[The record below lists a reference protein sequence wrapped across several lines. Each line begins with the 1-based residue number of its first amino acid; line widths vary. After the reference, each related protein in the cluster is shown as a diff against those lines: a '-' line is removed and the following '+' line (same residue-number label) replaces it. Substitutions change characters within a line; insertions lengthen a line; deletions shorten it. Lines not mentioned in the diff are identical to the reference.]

1 MSERVICKVS
11 TKKRVDQTLV
21 KICGWKGIH
30 CHSFDQTADSIV
42 VGLKSTHHAALC
54 PFCGRRSSSVHSNY
68 KRTIAELP
76 LHGLEVILK
85 VEVSRYRCFNP
96 KCSHKTFTAQCAD
109 LTERYQRRTRRQR
122 EALEA
127 TLGLVAATVG
137 ARQCTAIGMPISP
150 STALRIVRGISHE
163 VDYASV
169 KHLCIDDFATRKGRE
184 YRTLIID
191 ADTHIPLEIVPSRE
205 KDDVKNA
212 LKKYKRAN
220 LVSRDRSGAYSA
232 AIRESLPR
240 ARQVA
245 DRFHLVK
252 NCGEHLE
259 NQIKASMAKIKQE
272 ALAHTNTPVEAGVDT
287 TNLYG
292 PPTERDKALF
302 KVVHDGHNKGL
313 SNNEIARTLHIT
325 HHLVA
330 KYLSMQEPHGRKIR
344 SPEKALRYIDIIKK
358 GVTCGKGYTEIR
370 NDILTTG
377 GYIGYKALIVG
388 MKKIF
393 PEYRPKQGDGC
404 HNSPLSVAN
413 RERSA
418 MSSLLTSN
426 KMKIY
431 VSNSDYGVNRKTGE
445 CSKEHIRAEQLVQ
458 KSKTLQDLR
467 EAYSSFRSVLSGT
480 SVKDLDQWI
489 QQYRESEYAHIASFA
504 TRLQNDISAIRNALR
519 YDISNGP
526 MEGCNNKVKAVKRSM
541 YGRAKD
547 DLLLIKIILYTRNNL
562 HEN

>member
-1 MSERVICKVS
+1 MSEEVICEVS

-21 KICGWKGIH
+21 KLCGWKGIH
-30 CHSFDQTADSIV
+30 CHSFNQSADSIV
-42 VGLKSTHHAALC
+42 AGLKSTHHAAKC

-68 KRTIAELP
+68 ERTIAELP
-76 LHGLEVILK
+76 VHGLEVILK
-85 VEVSRYRCFNP
+85 VEVSRYRCLNP
-96 KCSHKTFTAQCAD
+96 KCLHKTFTAQCTG
-109 LTERYQRRTRRQR
+109 LTERYQRRTQQQR

-127 TLGLVAATVG
+127 ILGLVAATVG

-150 STALRIVRGISHE
+150 STALRVVRGISHE
-163 VDYASV
+163 VDYTSF
-169 KHLCIDDFATRKGRE
+169 KHICIDDFASRKGQE

-191 ADTHIPLEIVPSRE
+191 ADTHTPLEIVSSRE
-205 KDDVKNA
+205 KDDVRKA

-220 LVSRDRSGAYSA
+220 LVSRDRSGAYSV
-232 AIRESLPR
+232 AIREALPR

-245 DRFHLVK
+245 DKFHLVK

-259 NQIKASMAKIKQE
+259 KQIKASMTKIKQE
-272 ALAHTNTPVEAGVDT
+272 TLAHTNTPVEDGIDT

-302 KVVHDGHNKGL
+302 KVVHDAHDKGL
-313 SNNEIARTLHIT
+313 SNNEIARMQRLDHRT
-325 HHLVA
+325 VA
-330 KYLSMQEPHGRKIR
+330 KYLSMTEPRGRKIR
-344 SPEKALRYIDIIKK
+344 SPEETLRYIDIIKK
-358 GVTCGKGYTEIR
+358 GVACGKGYTTIQK
-370 NDILTTG
+370 DILAVG
-377 GYIGYKALIVG
+377 GNIGYDTLITG

-393 PEYRPKQGDGC
+393 PEYRPKQGAGC
-404 HNSPLSVAN
+404 HNSPLSEAN
-413 RERSA
+413 RERSVV
-418 MSSLLTSN
+418 SSLLTSN

-431 VSNSDYGVNRKTGE
+431 VANPDYGVNRETGE
-445 CSKEHIRAEQLVQ
+445 CSKERIRAEQLVQ

-467 EAYSSFRSVLSGT
+467 GAYSSFRSVLSGT